1 MRVCDSKRSFLT
13 PSESTQALGLGALD
27 CGYLRCHDEEFLH
40 LPLMLVVLAE
50 RANAEPRRMAMDT
63 ATQGN
68 ERHETAHYGG
78 ASGELLH
85 GDITGEII
93 SGFYAVY
100 NELGYGFLEAVYV
113 RALAIELFQRRMNVA
128 RDVPVTVYYKGV
140 TVGTYRAD
148 LLVAD
153 TVVVEV
159 KTGENAAEFDRPQLL
174 NYLRASGKE
183 VGLLLH
189 FGPKAVLRRLI
200 HTKKLGE
207 MIVPV
212 SAPE

>member
-1 MRVCDSKRSFLT
+1 
-13 PSESTQALGLGALD
+13 
-27 CGYLRCHDEEFLH
+27 
-40 LPLMLVVLAE
+40 
-50 RANAEPRRMAMDT
+50 MD
-63 ATQGN
+63 AVNQQ
-68 ERHETAHYGG
+68 ETSHHGTT
-78 ASGELLH
+78 ELLH

-93 SGFYAVY
+93 SAFYAVH
-100 NELGYGFLEAVYV
+100 NELGYGFLESIYV

-128 RDVPVTVYYKGV
+128 REVPVTVFYKGV

-148 LLVAD
+148 LLVSD

-159 KTGENAAEFDRPQLL
+159 KAGEHASDADRPQLL

-189 FGPKAVLRRLI
+189 FGPKAVLRRVI

-207 MIVPV
+207 LVMPAE
-212 SAPE
+212 SE

>member
-1 MRVCDSKRSFLT
+1 
-13 PSESTQALGLGALD
+13 
-27 CGYLRCHDEEFLH
+27 
-40 LPLMLVVLAE
+40 
-50 RANAEPRRMAMDT
+50 MDAVNQQDT
-63 ATQGN
+63 S
-68 ERHETAHYGG
+68 HHGG
-78 ASGELLH
+78 SGTTELLH

-93 SGFYAVY
+93 SAFYTVY
-100 NELGYGFLEAVYV
+100 NELGHGFLESVYV

-128 RDVPVTVYYKGV
+128 REVPVTVFYKGV

-148 LLVAD
+148 LMVAD

-159 KTGENAAEFDRPQLL
+159 KAGEHTAEGDRPQLL

-189 FGPKAVLRRLI
+189 FGPKAALRRVI

-207 MIVPV
+207 LVIP
-212 SAPE
+212 SDTE

>member
-1 MRVCDSKRSFLT
+1 MDATT
-13 PSESTQALGLGALD
+13 PNTQ
-27 CGYLRCHDEEFLH
+27 
-40 LPLMLVVLAE
+40 
-50 RANAEPRRMAMDT
+50 RA
-63 ATQGN
+63 
-68 ERHETAHYGG
+68 ETAHFGG
-78 ASGELLH
+78 SGATELLH

-93 SGFYAVY
+93 SAFYAVY
-100 NELGYGFLEAVYV
+100 NELGFGFLESVYI

-128 RDVPVTVYYKGV
+128 REVPVTVYYKGV

-153 TVVVEV
+153 TVVVDV
-159 KTGENAAEFDRPQLL
+159 KAGDLESEHHRPQLI

-189 FGPKAVLRRLI
+189 FGPRAVLKRVI

-207 MIVPV
+207 MVVPITTD
-212 SAPE
+212 

>member
-1 MRVCDSKRSFLT
+1 MDATT
-13 PSESTQALGLGALD
+13 PNAQ
-27 CGYLRCHDEEFLH
+27 
-40 LPLMLVVLAE
+40 
-50 RANAEPRRMAMDT
+50 RA
-63 ATQGN
+63 
-68 ERHETAHYGG
+68 ETAHVGGG
-78 ASGELLH
+78 ATDLLH

-93 SGFYAVY
+93 SAFYAVY
-100 NELGYGFLEAVYV
+100 NELGFGFLESVYV

-128 RDVPVTVYYKGV
+128 REVPVTVYYKGV

-153 TVVVEV
+153 TVVVDV
-159 KTGENAAEFDRPQLL
+159 KAGDHESEHHRPQLI

-189 FGPKAVLRRLI
+189 FGPRAVLKRVI

-207 MIVPV
+207 MVVPIG
-212 SAPE
+212 E